1 MISSLEFFRK
11 LFYGVYGV
19 LFVILFFTLSNAKAQ
34 VLEKTS
40 TNQGTS
46 KNFSYS
52 IQSTYGVSTSA
63 NATSNLRV
71 ETEAVL
77 KLQKGSFVT
86 NKSGAIGGE
95 TGAVFTA
102 TPNGANFSL
111 TGVNADN
118 KFLID
123 DGTKFRASLVT
134 TDLDGKS
141 SVGNASATATHTLT
155 VSVINGE
162 SSFSNY
168 IRSNFSG
175 Q

>member
-1 MISSLEFFRK
+1 MISYISFHRIFLGFPFY
-11 LFYGVYGV
+11 LF
-19 LFVILFFTLSNAKAQ
+19 LILNSASAQ
-34 VLEKTS
+34 VLEKIS

-52 IQSTYGVSTSA
+52 IQSTYGVST
-63 NATSNLRV
+63 NATATPNLRV

-111 TGVNADN
+111 TGVNSEN
-118 KFLID
+118 QFLID

-141 SVGNASATATHTLT
+141 SIGNASATATHTLT
-155 VSVINGE
+155 VSVVNGE

>member
-1 MISSLEFFRK
+1 MVSYALLFRFK
-11 LFYGVYGV
+11 FLVN
-19 LFVILFFTLSNAKAQ
+19 LSLFFLFFPFNQAKAQ
-34 VLEKTS
+34 ILEKTS
-40 TNQGTS
+40 SNQGTNKS
-46 KNFSYS
+46 FSYS

-63 NATSNLRV
+63 TATPNLRV
-71 ETEAVL
+71 DTEAVL

-134 TDLDGKS
+134 TDLDGKA
-141 SVGNASATATHTLT
+141 SVGSASATANHTLT
-155 VSVINGE
+155 VSVNNGE

-175 Q
+175 VQ